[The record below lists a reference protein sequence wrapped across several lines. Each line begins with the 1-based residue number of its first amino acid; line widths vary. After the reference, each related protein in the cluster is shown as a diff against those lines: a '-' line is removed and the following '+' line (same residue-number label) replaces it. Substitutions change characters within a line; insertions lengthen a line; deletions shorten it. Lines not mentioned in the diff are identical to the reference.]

1 MENETIKK
9 VSLKCTSCN
18 GVLTVDSDK
27 SVLVCPYCGARE
39 LIIENDAVKI
49 EQIRANAQRDI
60 EMERIRS
67 AENQQIRAE
76 ANMQRQAERNDM
88 ESFKKGKFG
97 KIILVAFILSI
108 ILAFICFSQSH
119 ILAGVLAV
127 VQAGCFGVA
136 WCMGMKIIKEK
147 KRYIHILI
155 AIAGA
160 LLIIPM
166 LKSCTSDNQN
176 ANVVKVDWS
185 VIFLGSEIPQPTSD
199 EMEIHS
205 NTSDDLWI
213 EIVRTSD
220 EEYYKYITK
229 CKELGYTIEANETSI
244 GYDAYNESG
253 YKISLSYYDEKMT
266 IRVDAPT
273 QMATLDWEN
282 HNISAVLPTPNSNTG
297 VFEVENNDST
307 TVIVG
312 EITAEQFEEYCN
324 LCRNQGFVVDAKS
337 ENTSF
342 TAYDERGYQIQIFYT
357 SGSREMKIILDNP
370 MEFSTITLPSVG
382 ISTLIPVP
390 PSLSGKVGS
399 NYDWTYSV
407 YLENM
412 TKEDYSAYIQEC
424 TKAGFSKDVRDYGDS
439 YWADYKDDDDI
450 SINVSYEGN
459 NIVYISIT
467 GSLNDDYSDYKRKGS
482 IFENNSTSTVKNEEQ
497 TPSSTTSSVTTTTA
511 TSSTTT
517 ATTSLTTT
525 TVVTE
530 PTILSEYE
538 RAFIRDLSNY
548 DMYYMFDE
556 DTNTVINF
564 VTNDT
569 SVMKGT
575 YSGDFS
581 TGVTIDFTSY
591 GDNWY
596 EKLIYSSG
604 SKATLID
611 GNGFEWNYEICD
623 VAKAQSVRGCIP
635 NRVNAN
641 NTHKKVRYCT

>member
-1 MENETIKK
+1 MKCPNCNGIFNDGTSFCPNCGTRLENETIKK

-76 ANMQRQAERNDM
+76 ANMQRQADRNDI
-88 ESFKKGKFG
+88 ENFKKGKFG
-97 KIILVAFILSI
+97 KIILAAFILSI
-108 ILAFICFSQSH
+108 ILAFICFWQSH

-155 AIAGA
+155 AIVGA

-166 LKSCTSDNQN
+166 LKSCTSDNKN

-213 EIVRTSD
+213 EIVKTS
-220 EEYYKYITK
+220 EQEYYKYITK
-229 CKELGYTIEANETSI
+229 CKEFGYTIEADETSI

-253 YKISLSYYDEKMT
+253 YKISLSYYNYNEKMT
-266 IRVDAPT
+266 IRVEAPT
-273 QMATLDWEN
+273 QMATLDWEK
-282 HNISAVLPTPNSNTG
+282 HNISAVLPTPNSNIG

-312 EITAEQFEEYCN
+312 EITSEQFEEYCN
-324 LCRNQGFVVDAKS
+324 LCQNQGFVVDAES
-337 ENTSF
+337 EKTSF
-342 TAYDERGYQIQIFYT
+342 TAYDERGYQIIISYT

-370 MEFSTITLPSVG
+370 MEFSAITLPSVG

-412 TKEDYSAYIQEC
+412 TKEDYSAYVQEC
-424 TKAGFSKDVRDYGDS
+424 TKAGFSKDVSDYGDS

-482 IFENNSTSTVKNEEQ
+482 IF
-497 TPSSTTSSVTTTTA
+497 
-511 TSSTTT
+511 
-517 ATTSLTTT
+517 
-525 TVVTE
+525 
-530 PTILSEYE
+530 
-538 RAFIRDLSNY
+538 
-548 DMYYMFDE
+548 
-556 DTNTVINF
+556 
-564 VTNDT
+564 
-569 SVMKGT
+569 
-575 YSGDFS
+575 
-581 TGVTIDFTSY
+581 
-591 GDNWY
+591 
-596 EKLIYSSG
+596 
-604 SKATLID
+604 
-611 GNGFEWNYEICD
+611 
-623 VAKAQSVRGCIP
+623 
-635 NRVNAN
+635 
-641 NTHKKVRYCT
+641 